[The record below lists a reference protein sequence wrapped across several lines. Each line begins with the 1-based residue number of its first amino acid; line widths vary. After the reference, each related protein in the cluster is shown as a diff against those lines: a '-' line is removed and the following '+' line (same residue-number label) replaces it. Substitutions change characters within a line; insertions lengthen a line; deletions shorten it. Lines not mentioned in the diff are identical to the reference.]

1 MGRNAYDAEASNG
14 GPNIWG
20 EDNVYPFDARGEKI
34 LFTHEICVE
43 NPNQI
48 GVDVTCEFDELLQVL
63 GGEKLWESKAVSAK
77 EGQFDVLVVDDFAI
91 AKGVIEI
98 FLSIAI
104 TDLAINIWILLLG
117 CQALHTLAR
126 GRGGCHGGVV

>member
-1 MGRNAYDAEASNG
+1 M
-14 GPNIWG
+14 
-20 EDNVYPFDARGEKI
+20 RGEKI
-34 LFTHEICVE
+34 LFTREIYVE

-48 GVDVTCEFDELLQVL
+48 GVDVTCELDERLQVL
-63 GGEKLWESKAVSAK
+63 GGDKLWEGKAVSAK

-98 FLSIAI
+98 FLSVVI
-104 TDLAINIWILLLG
+104 TDPTINIWISLLG
-117 CQALHTLAR
+117 CHTLDTLAK